1 MGIDRNKPL
10 THRGIMSE
18 TRPGRY
24 VDIKNDVGLE
34 IRIRALTRGK
44 VSRRFYQRRRINGE
58 DAEIPFGPF
67 PAVLLDDARPKAL
80 RNQLIISEGGDPR
93 EDTEPAPE
101 PAPDTARRIPTVLQ
115 ALERYLPA
123 QNLPARKIADW
134 RGQFRNYVAPFIGN
148 KSIDT
153 VERADV
159 IELLTPIWPSNK
171 AHTIR
176 NRLARLF
183 LWAVA
188 MGYRADNAADEAALV
203 ALPRDRTV
211 STHFAAVPYQDTED
225 YIAEMRTLT
234 SHGLSIR
241 LTRSLHTPWYGI

>member
-1 MGIDRNKPL
+1 M
-10 THRGIMSE
+10 
-18 TRPGRY
+18 
-24 VDIKNDVGLE
+24 
-34 IRIRALTRGK
+34 
-44 VSRRFYQRRRINGE
+44 F
-58 DAEIPFGPF
+58 
-67 PAVLLDDARPKAL
+67 
-80 RNQLIISEGGDPR
+80 
-93 EDTEPAPE
+93 
-101 PAPDTARRIPTVLQ
+101 
-115 ALERYLPA
+115 
-123 QNLPARKIADW
+123 
-134 RGQFRNYVAPFIGN
+134 APFIGN

-225 YIAEMRTLT
+225 YIAEMRNP
-234 SHGLSIR
+234 HF
-241 LTRSLHTPWYGI
+241 TRSLHTPWYGI